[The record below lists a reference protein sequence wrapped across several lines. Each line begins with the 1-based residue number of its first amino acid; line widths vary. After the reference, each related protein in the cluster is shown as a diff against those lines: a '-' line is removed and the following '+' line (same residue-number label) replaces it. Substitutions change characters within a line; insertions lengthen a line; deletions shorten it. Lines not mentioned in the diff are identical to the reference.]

1 MRSQKVHQIQTDFV
15 GRESRLTARTGDR
28 VVALIVVAALAI
40 GIDLI
45 TWLIFSRF
53 NPGRTVTRILAVL
66 PFPGNV
72 ALIVMVFRAI
82 TRLDEFKKRIHL
94 EAVLFAFLTTLLAVL
109 AFCSLRVAR
118 LVGQLHGAHVL
129 WLMIITYAGG
139 YVLALRRYK

>member
-1 MRSQKVHQIQTDFV
+1 MSSQKVHQIQTNFV
-15 GRESRLTARTGDR
+15 GRESRLTVRTCSR
-28 VVALIVVAALAI
+28 VVGLIVVAALAI
-40 GIDLI
+40 GIDLF

-53 NPGRTVTRILAVL
+53 NPGPAATRVLAVM

-72 ALIVMVFRAI
+72 ALIVIVFRTI

-118 LVGQLHGAHVL
+118 LAGPLHGSHVL
-129 WLMIITYAGG
+129 WFMIITYAGG